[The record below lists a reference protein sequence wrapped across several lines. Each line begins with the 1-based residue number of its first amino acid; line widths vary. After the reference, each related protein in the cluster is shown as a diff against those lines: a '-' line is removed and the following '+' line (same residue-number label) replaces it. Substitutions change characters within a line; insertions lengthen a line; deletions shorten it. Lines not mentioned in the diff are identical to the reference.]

1 MNWIR
6 KPPLLALITGA
17 ALLYPLICW
26 APPPPPFELEIS
38 IEPDGSPNAINTQN
52 NGLIPVAIFG
62 SEVFD
67 VTTIDVLTLRFGP
80 DAAVPAHRAGGHYE
94 DVNSDGFEDI
104 VSHYATQE
112 TGIAAGDISACVI
125 GETFD
130 GTAVGGCDAIS
141 TRPPNP

>member
-26 APPPPPFELEIS
+26 APPFLEPEIS
-38 IEPDGSPNAINTQN
+38 IEPGGSPNAINTQA
-52 NGLIPVAIFG
+52 NGLIPVAILG

-67 VTTIDVLTLRFGP
+67 VDSIDPTTLAFGP
-80 DAAVPAHRAGGHYE
+80 SGAAPAHMAGGHYG
-94 DVNSDGFEDI
+94 DVNSDGWLDI

-112 TGIAAGDISACVI
+112 TEIAPGDISACVI
-125 GETFD
+125 GELFD
-130 GTAVGGCDAIS
+130 GTYFEGCDAIS

>member
-6 KPPLLALITGA
+6 KPPLLALFTGA

-26 APPPPPFELEIS
+26 APFLEVEIS
-38 IEPDGSPNAINTQN
+38 IEPGGSPNTINTQS
-52 NGLIPVAIFG
+52 NGLIPVAILG

-67 VTTIDVLTLRFGP
+67 VGEIDVTTLAFGP
-80 DAAVPAHRAGGHYE
+80 SGAAPVHRAGGHIE

-112 TGIAAGDISACVI
+112 TGIAPGDVEACVI
-125 GETFD
+125 GELFD
-130 GTAVGGCDAIS
+130 GLPFEGCDAIS